1 MMLQLIDRR
10 KIYFYLVLL
19 LILLSTHNLNSINY
33 INDFFKIKKI
43 TLNNNIDENLN
54 QEIHASLKQFYN
66 FNILSINSMEII
78 SILDQF
84 NMISD
89 YKIKKEYPSTI
100 KVEIKETNILAYYI
114 DNNQKTFLG
123 ENGKKIKNE
132 KLIIDD
138 LPLIVGNIDIEKFLE
153 LKSKLINNGFNLNDF
168 ETFYFFKSKRW
179 DLYYKNTQTLVKLPN
194 DDLDISISLFKNIIQ
209 NSDVKNIKIIDLRI
223 KNRITLL

>member
-138 LPLIVGNIDIEKFLE
+138 FPLIVGNVDIEKY
-153 LKSKLINNGFNLNDF
+153 S
-168 ETFYFFKSKRW
+168 S
-179 DLYYKNTQTLVKLPN
+179 
-194 DDLDISISLFKNIIQ
+194 
-209 NSDVKNIKIIDLRI
+209 
-223 KNRITLL
+223 